1 MRDTLAAGALALA
14 ALLAGL
20 RWGVMVAGGA
30 DSYGYLSQA
39 DLWRRG
45 SLVVHQD
52 VVRPTPWPDAAETW
66 TPLGYRPSPQA
77 RGAIVPIY
85 PPGLPLLMAAAQAVA
100 GFCGAFVVVPLC
112 GALTIWLTFL
122 LGRRLFDS
130 PAIAL
135 VGAALVASSPVFL
148 YQLMNAMSDVPVTA
162 FWTLALVLAVR
173 RRPFTSGL
181 AMTVAIA
188 IRPNLAPL
196 ALPLLVWIAASSAAP
211 PGPYR
216 SAGRFAVGVS
226 PAVVGIAWLN
236 AVLYES
242 PLTTGY
248 GTADG
253 LYSIGYVATNV
264 ANYAK
269 WIGDVETPI
278 VALALV
284 YIAVPRIFPPPRLPA
299 ARLLLGGPIAV
310 TLLSYV
316 FYRPFDVW
324 WYLRFLLPMWP
335 AMMLATAA
343 AIDTVVARSLGW
355 RNERPGRSMNASAH
369 AIVMASIATLIGWH
383 GVHVA
388 ASRGV
393 FDLRRT
399 ERRYID
405 VARFV
410 ADHTEP
416 NAVVLSHQ
424 HSGSLRYYAGRLTLR
439 FDVLDPVWLDRAF
452 TYLESIGRR
461 PYLVLDGGEVEAFR
475 QRFAGASRAGGL
487 DAPPLAAL
495 NGVVFVYDPLQR
507 AAAGSPLAIAS
518 TRGSRALLAC
528 DAPHSLPP
536 DRRMK

>member
-14 ALLAGL
+14 VLLAGL

-77 RGAIVPIY
+77 RDAIVPIY

-130 PAIAL
+130 PAISL

-173 RRPFTSGL
+173 RRPLTSGL

-196 ALPLLVWIAASSAAP
+196 AAVLVVWMWASDIAAARRGRSAA
-211 PGPYR
+211 
-216 SAGRFAVGVS
+216 RFAAGVS
-226 PAVVGIAWLN
+226 PAIVFIAVLN

-242 PLTTGY
+242 PLTSGY
-248 GTADG
+248 GTTGDLFVG
-253 LYSIGYVATNV
+253 EPATNIV
-264 ANYAK
+264 NYAR
-269 WIGDVETPI
+269 WIADVETPI
-278 VALALV
+278 VGLAFV
-284 YIAVPRIFPPPRLPA
+284 YIAMPRIFPPPRLPS
-299 ARLLLGGPIAV
+299 ARLLLGGTIAV

-369 AIVMASIATLIGWH
+369 AIVMASIATLIVWH

-393 FDLRRT
+393 FDLGRT
-399 ERRYID
+399 ERSYID

-424 HSGSLRYYAGRLTLR
+424 HSGSLGFYAGRLTLR

-475 QRFAGASRAGGL
+475 HRFAGASRAGGL

-507 AAAGSPLAIAS
+507 GAAGSPLAIAS